1 MALPT
6 NKPPSKRGRP
16 VDPQRQAQR
25 REDLLDA
32 AFELLRHQNYRS
44 ITIRDLAA
52 EAGTQSAMIKYD
64 FGNKRGLFVALLE
77 RISAKQFANVQA
89 LLSAPDPIRAF
100 IDTTLSFFENNPQI
114 INLMT
119 TEVLSGD
126 SELQQD
132 LIDMMPKKMA
142 ALLPRLIENQQQA
155 GKLRADLDPKWV
167 AFSLVS
173 LILTPFIG
181 APIRQH
187 AWQISNEQIHSP
199 AWADH
204 IYRLFIEGVR
214 A

>member
-16 VDPQRQAQR
+16 VDPQLQAKR
-25 REDLLDA
+25 RENLLDA
-32 AFELLRHQNYRS
+32 AFELLRHQDYRS

-52 EAGTQSAMIKYD
+52 QAGTQSAMIKYY
-64 FGNKRGLFVALLE
+64 FGNKRGLFLALLE
-77 RISAKQFANVQA
+77 RISAKQFTNVQA
-89 LLSAPDPIRAF
+89 VLSAPDPIRAF
-100 IDTTLSFFENNPQI
+100 IEITLSFFENNPQI
-114 INLMT
+114 VRLMT

-132 LIDMMPKKMA
+132 LIEMMPKKMA
-142 ALLPRLIENQQQA
+142 ALLPTLIESQQQA
-155 GKLRADLDPKWV
+155 GRLRADLDPKWT

-173 LILTPFIG
+173 LILTPFLG

-187 AWQISNEQIHSP
+187 AWNISDAQINSP
-199 AWADH
+199 AWTDH

-214 A
+214 T

>member
-6 NKPPSKRGRP
+6 NTPASKRGRP
-16 VDPQRQAQR
+16 VDPQLQAQR

-32 AFELLRHQNYRS
+32 AFELLRQQDYRS

-52 EAGTQSAMIKYD
+52 QAGTQSAMIKYY
-64 FGNKRGLFVALLE
+64 FGNKRGLFLALLE
-77 RISAKQFANVQA
+77 RISATQFANVQA
-89 LLSAPDPIRAF
+89 VLSAPDPIRAF
-100 IDTTLSFFENNPQI
+100 IETTLTFFEDNPQI
-114 INLMT
+114 VRLMT

-142 ALLPRLIENQQQA
+142 ALLPTLIESQQQA
-155 GKLRADLDPKWV
+155 GRLRADLDPKWT

-173 LILTPFIG
+173 LILTPFLG
-181 APIRQH
+181 APIRQL
-187 AWQISNEQIHSP
+187 AWNISDEQINSP